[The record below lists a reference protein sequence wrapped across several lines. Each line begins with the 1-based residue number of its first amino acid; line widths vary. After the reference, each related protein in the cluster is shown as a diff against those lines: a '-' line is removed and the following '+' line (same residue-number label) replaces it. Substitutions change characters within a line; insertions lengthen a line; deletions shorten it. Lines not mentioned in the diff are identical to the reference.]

1 MRDKVLKNF
10 AASGIHPFN
19 PSAVL
24 GAPRPPCEE
33 RMEHILVVEELADLF
48 EKMRTATRLGLC
60 FQPLVLRRGWVDKSK
75 GLTLTRPDVS
85 RKREWNGQ
93 K

>member
-1 MRDKVLKNF
+1 MLKNF

-19 PSAVL
+19 PSEAL
-24 GAPRPPCEE
+24 GVPRPPCEE
-33 RMEHILVVEELADLF
+33 RIEHIIVVEELAELF
-48 EKMRTATRLGLC
+48 EKMRTAKRQGLC
-60 FQPLVLRRGWVDKSK
+60 FQPLLRRVWVDKSK

-85 RKREWNGQ
+85 RKRERNGQ